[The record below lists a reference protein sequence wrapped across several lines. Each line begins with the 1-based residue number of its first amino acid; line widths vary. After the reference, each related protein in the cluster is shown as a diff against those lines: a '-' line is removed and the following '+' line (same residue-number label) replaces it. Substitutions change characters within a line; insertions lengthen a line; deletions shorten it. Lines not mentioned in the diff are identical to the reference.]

1 MAQNFIACDREQE
14 LLLPP
19 SLRDWLPEGHLAWF
33 VLDAVAELDLAA
45 FFGAYRRD
53 GWGRAAHDPAM
64 MVALLLY
71 VYAVGERSSRRI
83 ERRCLEDVA
92 VRVICANQAP
102 DHATIARFRVRH
114 QDALAGLFGEILGL
128 CARAGLVS
136 VGVVA
141 LDGTKLHANA
151 SGHANRGYRQ
161 IAEEILADAAAV
173 DAAEDAQFG
182 DRRGDELPPELAERA
197 SRRAR
202 LADAKCQLE
211 QEWEAEQAERD
222 AMLARRAEHLEQT
235 GRALPGRRPRFGP
248 DPGPRGRVNLTDP
261 DSRPVKTHRGF
272 IQGYNAQAVCTE
284 QQVVIAA
291 EVKIGSPDGGLLEP
305 MISAARHGLAAAGID
320 AQPEVVLADA
330 GYWSAA
336 QITELTGQG
345 IDVLVPPDGH
355 TRPEPMAGKR
365 GGLYQHMRD
374 KLAGET
380 GRGLYRRRQHMIEP
394 VFAQTKV
401 TRRAERFHRRG
412 LPACHAEWRLLC
424 ATHNLLKL
432 WRAGPATA

>member
-1 MAQNFIACDREQE
+1 MGQNFIGCDREQE

-19 SLRDWLPEGHLAWF
+19 SLRDWLPEDHLAWF
-33 VLDAVAELDLAA
+33 VLDAVAELDLGA

-71 VYAVGERSSRRI
+71 VYAVGERSSRQI
-83 ERRCLEDVA
+83 ERRCHEDVA
-92 VRVICANQAP
+92 VRVIAANQAP

-114 QDALAGLFGEILGL
+114 QDALADLFGGVLGL

-141 LDGTKLHANA
+141 LDGTKVHANA
-151 SGHANRGYRQ
+151 SGQANRSYRQ
-161 IAEEILADAAAV
+161 IAEEMLAEADAV
-173 DAAEDAQFG
+173 DAAEDAEHG
-182 DRRGDELPPELAERA
+182 DRRGDELPPELAEA
-197 SRRAR
+197 TSRRAR
-202 LADAKCQLE
+202 LARAKRQLE
-211 QEWEAEQAERD
+211 QECEVEQAERV
-222 AMLARRAEHLEQT
+222 AMLARRAEHVART
-235 GRALPGRRPRFGP
+235 GRRPVGRPPTLGP

-261 DSRPVKTHRGF
+261 DSRSVKTPRGF
-272 IQGYNAQAVCTE
+272 IQGFNAQAVCTE

-291 EVKIGSPDGGLLEP
+291 ELRIGSPDGGLLEP
-305 MISAARHGLAAAGID
+305 MIAAARAELAGAGID
-320 AQPEVVLADA
+320 EPPATVLADA
-330 GYWSAA
+330 GYWSAP
-336 QITELTGQG
+336 QITELTDQG

-355 TRPEPMAGKR
+355 RRAQPLAGKR

-374 KLAGET
+374 KLASDD

-401 TRRAERFHRRG
+401 TRRADRFQRRG
-412 LPACHAEWRLLC
+412 LAACHAEWRLIC

-432 WRAGPATA
+432 WRAAPAAS